1 MLRLIQIMAMAMALT
16 MAGCASLT
24 ASEVSMQAMRGCPQ
38 TRSLSIDSTLTTT
51 TTRVVCEVRP

>member
-1 MLRLIQIMAMAMALT
+1 MHRLILAAGAALAVLT
-16 MAGCASLT
+16 GCASLT